1 MACLAHIVL
10 LLLPS
15 NLSLFKGNNFAFAS
29 EGQLNHE
36 AASSG
41 GTCRNITLLADSAGA
56 IRNGVT
62 AAAKGKSA
70 TNSSPMTMIDS
81 LTKED
86 GVLVRKLL
94 LLTWCVCAG
103 MEAA

>member
-1 MACLAHIVL
+1 MRCLAHIVL

-15 NLSLFKGNNFAFAS
+15 NLYLHVFKGSNFAFAA

-56 IRNGVT
+56 IRNGIS
-62 AAAKGKSA
+62 AAAKGKRA
-70 TNSSPMTMIDS
+70 TATKSKPMTMIDS
-81 LTKED
+81 LTRED
-86 GVLVRKLL
+86 GVLVRMLL
-94 LLTWCVCAG
+94 QLT
-103 MEAA
+103 